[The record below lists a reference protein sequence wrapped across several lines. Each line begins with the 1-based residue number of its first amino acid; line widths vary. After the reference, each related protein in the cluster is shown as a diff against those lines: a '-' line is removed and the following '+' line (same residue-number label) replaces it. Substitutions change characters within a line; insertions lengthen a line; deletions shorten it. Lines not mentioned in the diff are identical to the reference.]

1 LLPAGKFS
9 RLALAVAVALTALLV
24 LVVEG
29 IRSPATSL
37 LYSDLLQTAIVLWA
51 ATCAFCVALR
61 SLGYLQRLW
70 MLFAVALFMAAA
82 AQAMKTYYKNISHLP
97 VAVPWPSDILFI
109 LWVVPC
115 VMMLLPRPAG
125 ESGRIDWQQILDF
138 VQAVVVGLAAYL
150 YFFYVPSRWVTEGP
164 NMFPKVLQLQTIRD
178 AALAA
183 GFSIWA
189 AKASAPA
196 MRAFFGRMS
205 FFFVIASSSN
215 LTYLTY
221 FLRSHPASGKA
232 TWNDIGWCAPYLF
245 AVVAAATWKRERE
258 LVRAAAPRKQRLA
271 ALSHLLPVGIPLLV
285 LIMGWRIST
294 EEFTIA
300 WLAIAASFVV
310 FAARLIL
317 TNERQRR
324 IADELLATE
333 QALVRSEHM
342 FSSAFRLGPDPVGI
356 SLVPEGRFVEVN
368 DSFTRFTGHA
378 REQTLGRTSEE
389 MNLWVDVSHRAKVMA
404 KLREEGEVR
413 EEEFRCRTK
422 SGEIRIGQFSGAL
435 IELDGRPHALVVI
448 RDITARKQAEEA
460 LRASEK
466 RFRSLVESLHV
477 GIALMG
483 PGAEILYAN
492 QAALQMFELPIKDVL
507 GKNSSELGL
516 VAVYE
521 DGTEMPFAM
530 RPAPR
535 ALATGK
541 AVRNEV
547 MGWRRPDSNEV
558 LWILGEV
565 VPLFSENGQL
575 DKLVT
580 SFSDITKQKQAEE
593 ALHQLST
600 RLLQLQDEERRRLGR
615 ELHDSLAQ
623 SVLAVNLNLA
633 QVARASV
640 PLDERSRRAI
650 FEARRVLQE
659 MSQEIRTLSYLLHP
673 PVLDELGLTSAVK
686 EYAAGFSERSGI
698 QLEVDLQA
706 GFGRLRQEAETAFFR
721 IVQESL
727 SNIQRHSGSATAK
740 IRLRGDAS
748 RVELEV
754 SDRGRG
760 MDQTAVERGRSARTR
775 LGVGILGMR
784 ERMTQLGG
792 KLEVESN
799 SSGTTVRA
807 AIPLMAEVSN
817 APSHS
822 RGG

>member
-1 LLPAGKFS
+1 MLPAGKFS
-9 RLALAVAVALTALLV
+9 RLALAVAAALTALLV

-29 IRSPATSL
+29 IRSPAASL

-51 ATCAFCVALR
+51 SYCAYRVALR
-61 SLGYLQRLW
+61 SLGYLRRLW
-70 MLFAVALFMAAA
+70 MLFAVALFMAAV
-82 AQAMKTYYKNISHLP
+82 AQALETYYQNISHLP
-97 VAVPWPSDILFI
+97 AVVPWPSDILFI

-125 ESGRIDWQQILDF
+125 ESGGIDWQQILDF

-150 YFFYVPSRWVTEGP
+150 YFFYVPSRWVAEGP
-164 NMFPKVLQLQTIRD
+164 NMVPKVLQLQTIRD

-189 AKASAPA
+189 AKVPAPA

-205 FFFVIASSSN
+205 FFFVIASTSD
-215 LTYLTY
+215 LTY
-221 FLRSHPASGKA
+221 FLTSHPASGKA
-232 TWNDIGWCAPYLF
+232 SWNDIGWCAPYLF
-245 AVVAAATWKRERE
+245 AVAAAATWKREGE
-258 LVRAAAPRKQRLA
+258 LVPATAPRKQRLA

-285 LIMGWRIST
+285 LIMGWQIST

-300 WLAIAASFVV
+300 WLAVAASFVV
-310 FAARLIL
+310 FATRLIL
-317 TNERQRR
+317 INEQQRR
-324 IADELLATE
+324 MADDLLRTGKN
-333 QALVRSEHM
+333 LLRSENM
-342 FSSAFRLGPDPVGI
+342 FSSAFRLSPDPVGI

-368 DSFTRFTGHA
+368 DSFTRFTGHT
-378 REQTLGRTSEE
+378 REQTLGRSPEE
-389 MNLWVDVSHRAKVMA
+389 MNLWADVSHRAKVMA

-422 SGEIRIGQFSGAL
+422 SGEVRIGQFSGAL
-435 IELDGRPHALVVI
+435 IELDGRLHALVVV
-448 RDITARKQAEEA
+448 RDVTARKRAEEA
-460 LRASEK
+460 LRSSEE
-466 RFRSLVESLHV
+466 RFRAVVESLHV
-477 GIALMG
+477 GIVLLG
-483 PGAEILYAN
+483 PGAEILFAN
-492 QAALQMFELPIKDVL
+492 QAAQRMFNLPIEDVL

-521 DGTEMPFAM
+521 DGTEMPFSM
-530 RPAPR
+530 RPGPR

-541 AVRNEV
+541 PIRNEV
-547 MGWRRPDSNEV
+547 MGWRRRDSNEV

-565 VPLFSENGQL
+565 VPLFGESGML
-575 DKLVT
+575 DKLVV
-580 SFSDITKQKQAEE
+580 SFSDITKQKQTEE

-640 PLDERSRRAI
+640 PLDERSRRALS
-650 FEARRVLQE
+650 EARRVLQE

-673 PVLDELGLTSAVK
+673 PVLDELGLTSAIQ

-706 GFGRLRQEAETAFFR
+706 GFGRLGQETETAFFR

-727 SNIQRHSGSATAK
+727 SNIQRHSGSPTAK

>member
-1 LLPAGKFS
+1 MLPSGKFS
-9 RLALAVAVALTALLV
+9 RLALAVAAALTALLV

-29 IRSPATSL
+29 IRSPAASL
-37 LYSDLLQTAIVLWA
+37 LYSDLLQTAIVLCA
-51 ATCAFCVALR
+51 AYCARRVALR
-61 SLGYLQRLW
+61 SAGYLRRLW
-70 MLFAVALFMAAA
+70 MLFAVALFMAVA
-82 AQAMKTYYKNISHLP
+82 AQGLETYYQNISHLP
-97 VAVPWPSDILFI
+97 AVVPWPSDILFI
-109 LWVVPC
+109 LWVTPS

-125 ESGRIDWQQILDF
+125 ESGGIDWLQVLDF
-138 VQAVVVGLAAYL
+138 AQVVVVGLTAYL
-150 YFFYVPSRWVTEGP
+150 YFFYVSSRWGPEGP
-164 NMFPKVLQLQTIRD
+164 KMVLKVLQLQTIRD

-189 AKASAPA
+189 ARVSVPA

-205 FFFVIASSSN
+205 FFFVLASASE
-215 LTYLTY
+215 LAY
-221 FLRSHPASGKA
+221 FFSWRPTGGKA
-232 TWNDIGWCAPYLF
+232 SWTDIAWCVPYLF
-245 AVVAAATWKRERE
+245 AVVVAVTWKREDE
-258 LVRAAAPRKQRLA
+258 LVPATMPRKPRLA

-285 LIMGWRIST
+285 LIMGRRIAT

-300 WLAIAASFVV
+300 WLAVAASFVV
-310 FAARLIL
+310 FATRLIL

-324 IADELLATE
+324 IADELLETQ

-342 FSSAFRLGPDPVGI
+342 FSSAFRMSPDPMGI
-356 SLVPEGRFVEVN
+356 SLFPEGRFVEVN
-368 DSFTRFTGHA
+368 NSFTHFTGHT
-378 REQTLGRTSEE
+378 REAALGRTPEE

-404 KLREEGEVR
+404 KLREEGQVQED
-413 EEEFRCRTK
+413 EFRCRTK

-435 IELDGRPHALVVI
+435 IELDGRLHALVVI
-448 RDITARKQAEEA
+448 RDVTARRQAEEA
-460 LRASEK
+460 LGASEQ

-477 GIALMG
+477 GIALLG

-492 QAALQMFELPIKDVL
+492 QSAQKMFNIPIEDVL

-521 DGTEMPFAM
+521 DGTEMPFDM
-530 RPAPR
+530 RPGPR
-535 ALATGK
+535 ALAAGK

-547 MGWRRPDSNEV
+547 MGWRRSDSNEV
-558 LWILGEV
+558 LWILAEA
-565 VPLFSENGQL
+565 VPLFGENGQL
-575 DKLVT
+575 DKLVA
-580 SFSDITKQKQAEE
+580 SFSDITKRKQAEE
-593 ALHQLST
+593 ALQQLST

-650 FEARRVLQE
+650 SEARRVLQE

-673 PVLDELGLTSAVK
+673 PVLDELGLTSAIK
-686 EYAAGFSERSGI
+686 EYAAGFNERSGI

-706 GFGRLRQEAETAFFR
+706 GFGRLSQEAETAFFR

-727 SNIQRHSGSATAK
+727 SNIQRHSGSQTAK
-740 IRLRGDAS
+740 IRLRADAS

-754 SDRGRG
+754 SDQGHG

-792 KLEVESN
+792 KLEVDSN

-807 AIPLMAEVSN
+807 AIPLMVEVSN

>member
-1 LLPAGKFS
+1 MLPSGKFS
-9 RLALAVAVALTALLV
+9 RLALAVAAALTALLV

-29 IRSPATSL
+29 IRSPAASL
-37 LYSDLLQTAIVLWA
+37 LYSDLLQTAIVLCA
-51 ATCAFCVALR
+51 AYCALRVALR
-61 SLGYLQRLW
+61 SAGYLRRLW

-82 AQAMKTYYKNISHLP
+82 AQGLETYYQNISHLP
-97 VAVPWPSDILFI
+97 AVVPWPSDILFI
-109 LWVVPC
+109 LWVTPS

-125 ESGRIDWQQILDF
+125 ESGEIDWLQVLDF
-138 VQAVVVGLAAYL
+138 AQVVVVGLTAYL
-150 YFFYVPSRWVTEGP
+150 YFFYVSSRWGPEGP
-164 NMFPKVLQLQTIRD
+164 KMVLKVLQLQTIRD

-183 GFSIWA
+183 GFSICA
-189 AKASAPA
+189 ARVSVPA

-205 FFFVIASSSN
+205 FFFVLASASE
-215 LTYLTY
+215 LAY
-221 FLRSHPASGKA
+221 FFSWRPTGGKA
-232 TWNDIGWCAPYLF
+232 SWTDIAWCVPYLF
-245 AVVAAATWKRERE
+245 AVVVAVTWKREDE
-258 LVRAAAPRKQRLA
+258 LVPATMPRKPRLA

-285 LIMGWRIST
+285 LIMGRRIAT

-300 WLAIAASFVV
+300 WLAVAASFVV
-310 FAARLIL
+310 FATRLIL

-324 IADELLATE
+324 IADELLETQ

-342 FSSAFRLGPDPVGI
+342 FSSAFRMSPDPMGI
-356 SLVPEGRFVEVN
+356 SLFPEGRFVEVN
-368 DSFTRFTGHA
+368 NSFTHFTGHT
-378 REQTLGRTSEE
+378 REATLGRTPEE

-404 KLREEGEVR
+404 KLREEGQVR
-413 EEEFRCRTK
+413 EDEFRCGTK

-435 IELDGRPHALVVI
+435 IELGGRLHALVVI
-448 RDITARKQAEEA
+448 RDVTARRQAEEA

-477 GIALMG
+477 GIALLG
-483 PGAEILYAN
+483 PEAEILYAN
-492 QAALQMFELPIKDVL
+492 QSAQKMFNMPIEDVL

-530 RPAPR
+530 RPGPR
-535 ALATGK
+535 ALAAGK

-547 MGWRRPDSNEV
+547 MGWRRSDSNEV
-558 LWILGEV
+558 LWILAEA
-565 VPLFSENGQL
+565 VPLFAENGRL
-575 DKLVT
+575 DKLVA
-580 SFSDITKQKQAEE
+580 SFSDITKRKQAEE
-593 ALHQLST
+593 ALQQLST

-650 FEARRVLQE
+650 SEARRVLQE

-673 PVLDELGLTSAVK
+673 PVLDELGLTSAIK
-686 EYAAGFSERSGI
+686 EYAAGFNERSGI

-706 GFGRLRQEAETAFFR
+706 GFGRLSQEAETAFFR

-727 SNIQRHSGSATAK
+727 SNIQRHSGSQTAK
-740 IRLRGDAS
+740 IRLRADAS

-754 SDRGRG
+754 SDQGQG

-792 KLEVESN
+792 KLEVDSN

-807 AIPLMAEVSN
+807 AIPLMVEVSN

>member
-1 LLPAGKFS
+1 MLPSGKFS
-9 RLALAVAVALTALLV
+9 RLALAVAAALTALLV

-29 IRSPATSL
+29 IRSPAASL
-37 LYSDLLQTAIVLWA
+37 LYSDLLQTAIVLCA
-51 ATCAFCVALR
+51 AYCALRVALR
-61 SLGYLQRLW
+61 SAGYLRRLW

-82 AQAMKTYYKNISHLP
+82 AQGLETYYQNISHLP
-97 VAVPWPSDILFI
+97 AVVPWPSDILFI
-109 LWVVPC
+109 LWVTPS

-125 ESGRIDWQQILDF
+125 ESGEIDWLQVLDF
-138 VQAVVVGLAAYL
+138 AQVVVVGLTAYL
-150 YFFYVPSRWVTEGP
+150 YFFYVSSRWGPEGP
-164 NMFPKVLQLQTIRD
+164 KMVLKVLQLQAIRD

-189 AKASAPA
+189 ARVSVPA

-205 FFFVIASSSN
+205 FFFVLASASE
-215 LTYLTY
+215 LAY
-221 FLRSHPASGKA
+221 FFSWRPTGGKA
-232 TWNDIGWCAPYLF
+232 SWTDIVWCVPYLF
-245 AVVAAATWKRERE
+245 AVVVAVTWKREDE
-258 LVRAAAPRKQRLA
+258 LVPATMPRKPRLA

-285 LIMGWRIST
+285 LIMGRRIAT

-300 WLAIAASFVV
+300 WLAVAASFVV
-310 FAARLIL
+310 FATRLIL

-324 IADELLATE
+324 IADELLETE

-342 FSSAFRLGPDPVGI
+342 FSSAFRMSPDPMGI
-356 SLVPEGRFVEVN
+356 SLFPEGRFVEVN
-368 DSFTRFTGHA
+368 NSFIHFTGHT
-378 REQTLGRTSEE
+378 REATLGRTPEE

-404 KLREEGEVR
+404 KLQEEGQVR

-435 IELDGRPHALVVI
+435 IELDGRHHTLVVI
-448 RDITARKQAEEA
+448 RDVTARRQAEEA

-466 RFRSLVESLHV
+466 RFRSLVEGLHV
-477 GIALMG
+477 GIALLG

-492 QAALQMFELPIKDVL
+492 QSAQKMFNMPIEDVL

-530 RPAPR
+530 RPGPR

-547 MGWRRPDSNEV
+547 MGWRRSDSNEV
-558 LWILGEV
+558 LWILAEA
-565 VPLFSENGQL
+565 VPLFGENGRL
-575 DKLVT
+575 DKLIA
-580 SFSDITKQKQAEE
+580 SFSDITKRKQAEE
-593 ALHQLST
+593 ALQQLST

-650 FEARRVLQE
+650 SEARRVLQE

-673 PVLDELGLTSAVK
+673 PVLDELGLTSAIK
-686 EYAAGFSERSGI
+686 EYATGFSERSGI

-706 GFGRLRQEAETAFFR
+706 GFGRLSQEAETAFFR

-727 SNIQRHSGSATAK
+727 SNIQRHSRSQTAK
-740 IRLRGDAS
+740 IRLRADAS

-754 SDRGRG
+754 SDRGQG

-792 KLEVESN
+792 KLEVDSN

-807 AIPLMAEVSN
+807 AIPLMVEVSN

>member
-1 LLPAGKFS
+1 MLPAGKFS
-9 RLALAVAVALTALLV
+9 RLALAVAAALTALLV

-29 IRSPATSL
+29 IRSPAASL

-51 ATCAFCVALR
+51 SYCAYRVALR
-61 SLGYLQRLW
+61 SLGYLRRLW
-70 MLFAVALFMAAA
+70 MLFAVALFMAAV
-82 AQAMKTYYKNISHLP
+82 AQALETYYQNISHLP
-97 VAVPWPSDILFI
+97 AVVPWPSDILFI

-125 ESGRIDWQQILDF
+125 ESGGIDWQQILDF

-150 YFFYVPSRWVTEGP
+150 YFFYVPSRWVAEGP
-164 NMFPKVLQLQTIRD
+164 NMVPKVLQLQTIRD

-189 AKASAPA
+189 AKVPAPA

-205 FFFVIASSSN
+205 FFFVIASTSD
-215 LTYLTY
+215 LTY
-221 FLRSHPASGKA
+221 FLTSHPASGKA
-232 TWNDIGWCAPYLF
+232 SWNDIGWCAPYLF
-245 AVVAAATWKRERE
+245 AVVAAATWKREGE
-258 LVRAAAPRKQRLA
+258 LVPATAPRKQRLA

-300 WLAIAASFVV
+300 WLAVAASFVV
-310 FAARLIL
+310 FATRLIL
-317 TNERQRR
+317 INEQQRR
-324 IADELLATE
+324 MADDLLRTGKN
-333 QALVRSEHM
+333 LLRSENM
-342 FSSAFRLGPDPVGI
+342 FSSAFRLSPDPVGI

-368 DSFTRFTGHA
+368 DSFTRFTGHT
-378 REQTLGRTSEE
+378 REQTLGRSPEE
-389 MNLWVDVSHRAKVMA
+389 MNLWADVSHRAKVMA

-422 SGEIRIGQFSGAL
+422 SGEVRIGQFSGAL
-435 IELDGRPHALVVI
+435 IELDGRLHALVVV
-448 RDITARKQAEEA
+448 RDVTARKRAEEA
-460 LRASEK
+460 LRSSEE
-466 RFRSLVESLHV
+466 RFRAVVESLHV
-477 GIALMG
+477 GIVLLG
-483 PGAEILYAN
+483 PGAEILFAN
-492 QAALQMFELPIKDVL
+492 QAAQRMFNLPIEDVL

-521 DGTEMPFAM
+521 DGTEMPFSM
-530 RPAPR
+530 RPGPR

-541 AVRNEV
+541 PIRNEV
-547 MGWRRPDSNEV
+547 MGWRRRDSNEV

-565 VPLFSENGQL
+565 VPLFGESGML
-575 DKLVT
+575 DKLVV
-580 SFSDITKQKQAEE
+580 SFSDITKQKQTEE

-640 PLDERSRRAI
+640 PLDERSRRALS
-650 FEARRVLQE
+650 EARRVLQE

-673 PVLDELGLTSAVK
+673 PVLDELGLTSAIQ

-706 GFGRLRQEAETAFFR
+706 GFGRLGQETETAFFR

-727 SNIQRHSGSATAK
+727 SNIQRHSGSPTAK

>member
-1 LLPAGKFS
+1 MLPAGKFS
-9 RLALAVAVALTALLV
+9 RLALAVAAALTALLV

-29 IRSPATSL
+29 IRSPAASL

-51 ATCAFCVALR
+51 SYCAYRVALR
-61 SLGYLQRLW
+61 SLGYLRRLW
-70 MLFAVALFMAAA
+70 MLFAVALFMAAV
-82 AQAMKTYYKNISHLP
+82 AQALETYYQNISHLP
-97 VAVPWPSDILFI
+97 AVVPWPSDILFI

-125 ESGRIDWQQILDF
+125 ESGGIDWQQILDF

-150 YFFYVPSRWVTEGP
+150 YFFYVPSRWVAEGP
-164 NMFPKVLQLQTIRD
+164 NMVPKVLQLQTIRD

-189 AKASAPA
+189 AKVPAPA

-205 FFFVIASSSN
+205 FFFVIASTSD
-215 LTYLTY
+215 LTY
-221 FLRSHPASGKA
+221 FLTSHPASGKA
-232 TWNDIGWCAPYLF
+232 SWNDIGWCAPYLF
-245 AVVAAATWKRERE
+245 AVAAAATWKREGE
-258 LVRAAAPRKQRLA
+258 LVPTTAPRKQRLA

-300 WLAIAASFVV
+300 WLAVAASFVV
-310 FAARLIL
+310 FATRLIL
-317 TNERQRR
+317 INEQQRR
-324 IADELLATE
+324 MADDLLRTGKN
-333 QALVRSEHM
+333 LLRSENM
-342 FSSAFRLGPDPVGI
+342 FSSAFRLSPDPVGI

-368 DSFTRFTGHA
+368 DSFTRFTGHT
-378 REQTLGRTSEE
+378 REQTLGRSPEE
-389 MNLWVDVSHRAKVMA
+389 MNLWADVSHRAKVMA

-422 SGEIRIGQFSGAL
+422 SGEVRIGQFSGAL
-435 IELDGRPHALVVI
+435 IELDGRLHALVVV
-448 RDITARKQAEEA
+448 RDVTARKRAEEA
-460 LRASEK
+460 LRSSEE
-466 RFRSLVESLHV
+466 RFRAVVESLHV
-477 GIALMG
+477 GIVLLG
-483 PGAEILYAN
+483 PGAEILFAN
-492 QAALQMFELPIKDVL
+492 QAAQRMFNLPIEDVL

-521 DGTEMPFAM
+521 DGTEMPFSM
-530 RPAPR
+530 RPGPR

-541 AVRNEV
+541 PIRNEV
-547 MGWRRPDSNEV
+547 MGWRRRDSNEV

-565 VPLFSENGQL
+565 VPLFGESGML
-575 DKLVT
+575 DKLVV
-580 SFSDITKQKQAEE
+580 SFSDITKQKQTEE

-640 PLDERSRRAI
+640 PLDERSRRALS
-650 FEARRVLQE
+650 EARRVLQE

-673 PVLDELGLTSAVK
+673 PVLDELGLTSAIQ

-706 GFGRLRQEAETAFFR
+706 GFGRLGQETETAFFR

-727 SNIQRHSGSATAK
+727 SNIQRHSGSPTAK

>member
-9 RLALAVAVALTALLV
+9 RLALAVAAALTALLV

-29 IRSPATSL
+29 IRSPAASL

-51 ATCAFCVALR
+51 SYCAYRVALR
-61 SLGYLQRLW
+61 SLGYLRRLW
-70 MLFAVALFMAAA
+70 MLFAVALFMAAV
-82 AQAMKTYYKNISHLP
+82 AQALETYYQNISHLP
-97 VAVPWPSDILFI
+97 AVVPWPSDILFI

-125 ESGRIDWQQILDF
+125 ESGGIDWQQILDF

-150 YFFYVPSRWVTEGP
+150 YFFYVPSRWVAEGP
-164 NMFPKVLQLQTIRD
+164 NMVPKVLQLQTIRD

-189 AKASAPA
+189 AKVPAPA

-205 FFFVIASSSN
+205 FFFVIASTSD
-215 LTYLTY
+215 LTY
-221 FLRSHPASGKA
+221 FLTSHPASGKA
-232 TWNDIGWCAPYLF
+232 SWNDIGWCAPYLF
-245 AVVAAATWKRERE
+245 AVAAAATWKREGE
-258 LVRAAAPRKQRLA
+258 LVPTTAPRKQRLA

-285 LIMGWRIST
+285 LIMGWQIST

-300 WLAIAASFVV
+300 WLAVAASFVV
-310 FAARLIL
+310 FATRLIL
-317 TNERQRR
+317 INEQQRR
-324 IADELLATE
+324 MADDLLRTGKN
-333 QALVRSEHM
+333 LLRSENM
-342 FSSAFRLGPDPVGI
+342 FSSAFRLSPDPVGI

-368 DSFTRFTGHA
+368 DSFTRFTGHT
-378 REQTLGRTSEE
+378 REQTLGRSPEE
-389 MNLWVDVSHRAKVMA
+389 MNLWADVSHRAKVMA

-422 SGEIRIGQFSGAL
+422 SGEVRIGQFSGAL
-435 IELDGRPHALVVI
+435 IELDGRLHALVVV
-448 RDITARKQAEEA
+448 RDVTARKRAEEA
-460 LRASEK
+460 LRSSEE
-466 RFRSLVESLHV
+466 RFRAVVESLHV
-477 GIALMG
+477 GIVLLG
-483 PGAEILYAN
+483 PGAEILFAN
-492 QAALQMFELPIKDVL
+492 QAAQRMFNLPIEDVL

-521 DGTEMPFAM
+521 DGTEMPFSM
-530 RPAPR
+530 RPGPR

-541 AVRNEV
+541 PIRNEV
-547 MGWRRPDSNEV
+547 MGWRRRDSNEV

-565 VPLFSENGQL
+565 VPLFGESGML
-575 DKLVT
+575 DKLVV
-580 SFSDITKQKQAEE
+580 SFSDITKQKQTEE

-640 PLDERSRRAI
+640 PLDERSRRALS
-650 FEARRVLQE
+650 EARRVLQE

-673 PVLDELGLTSAVK
+673 PVLDELGLTSAIQ

-706 GFGRLRQEAETAFFR
+706 GFGRLGQETETAFFR

-727 SNIQRHSGSATAK
+727 SNIQRHSGSPTAK

>member
-1 LLPAGKFS
+1 
-9 RLALAVAVALTALLV
+9 LALAVAAALTALLV

-29 IRSPATSL
+29 IRSPAASL

-51 ATCAFCVALR
+51 SYCAYRVALR
-61 SLGYLQRLW
+61 SLGYLRRLW
-70 MLFAVALFMAAA
+70 MLFAVALFMAAV
-82 AQAMKTYYKNISHLP
+82 AQALETYYQNISHLP
-97 VAVPWPSDILFI
+97 AVVPWPSDILFI

-125 ESGRIDWQQILDF
+125 ESGGIDWQQILDF

-150 YFFYVPSRWVTEGP
+150 YFFYVPSRWVAEGP
-164 NMFPKVLQLQTIRD
+164 NMVPKVLQLQTIRD

-189 AKASAPA
+189 AKVPAPA

-205 FFFVIASSSN
+205 FFFVIASTSD
-215 LTYLTY
+215 LTY
-221 FLRSHPASGKA
+221 FLTSHPASGKA
-232 TWNDIGWCAPYLF
+232 SWNDIGWCAPYLF
-245 AVVAAATWKRERE
+245 AVVAAATWKREGE
-258 LVRAAAPRKQRLA
+258 LVPATAPRKQRLA

-300 WLAIAASFVV
+300 WLAVAASFVV
-310 FAARLIL
+310 FATRLIL
-317 TNERQRR
+317 INEQQRR
-324 IADELLATE
+324 MADDLLRTGKN
-333 QALVRSEHM
+333 LLRSENM
-342 FSSAFRLGPDPVGI
+342 FSSAFRLSPDPVGI

-368 DSFTRFTGHA
+368 DSFTRFTGHT
-378 REQTLGRTSEE
+378 REQTLGRSPEE
-389 MNLWVDVSHRAKVMA
+389 MNLWADVSHRAKVMA

-422 SGEIRIGQFSGAL
+422 SGEVRIGQFSGAL
-435 IELDGRPHALVVI
+435 IELDGRLHALVVV
-448 RDITARKQAEEA
+448 RDVTARKRAEEA
-460 LRASEK
+460 LRSSEE
-466 RFRSLVESLHV
+466 RFRAVVESLHV
-477 GIALMG
+477 GIVLLG
-483 PGAEILYAN
+483 PGAEILFAN
-492 QAALQMFELPIKDVL
+492 QAAQRMFNLPIEDVL

-521 DGTEMPFAM
+521 DGTEMPFSM
-530 RPAPR
+530 RPGPR

-541 AVRNEV
+541 PIRNEV
-547 MGWRRPDSNEV
+547 MGWRRRDSNEV

-565 VPLFSENGQL
+565 VPLFGESGML
-575 DKLVT
+575 DKLVV
-580 SFSDITKQKQAEE
+580 SFSDITKQKQTEE

-640 PLDERSRRAI
+640 PLDERSRRALS
-650 FEARRVLQE
+650 EARRVLQE

-673 PVLDELGLTSAVK
+673 PVLDELGLTSAIQ

-706 GFGRLRQEAETAFFR
+706 GFGRLGQETETAFFR

-727 SNIQRHSGSATAK
+727 SNIQRHSGSPTAK

>member
-24 LVVEG
+24 LVVG
-29 IRSPATSL
+29 GFRSPATSL

-51 ATCAFCVALR
+51 AYCACRVALR
-61 SLGYLQRLW
+61 SLGYLRRLW

-82 AQAMKTYYKNISHLP
+82 AQALETYYQNISHLP
-97 VAVPWPSDILFI
+97 AAVPWPSDILFI

-125 ESGRIDWQQILDF
+125 ESGGIDWQQILDF

-150 YFFYVPSRWVTEGP
+150 YFFYVPSRWVAEGL
-164 NMFPKVLQLQTIRD
+164 NMVPKVLQLQTIRD
-178 AALAA
+178 AVLAA

-196 MRAFFGRMS
+196 MRGFFGRIS
-205 FFFVIASSSN
+205 FFFVIASTSD
-215 LTYLTY
+215 LTY
-221 FLRSHPASGKA
+221 FLRSHPGSGKA

-245 AVVAAATWKRERE
+245 AAVAAVTWKREGE
-258 LVRAAAPRKQRLA
+258 LVPAAAPRKQRLA

-285 LIMGWRIST
+285 LIMSWRIST
-294 EEFTIA
+294 EEITIA
-300 WLAIAASFVV
+300 WFAVAASFVV
-310 FAARLIL
+310 FATRLIL

-324 IADELLATE
+324 IADELLAAE

-368 DSFTRFTGHA
+368 DSFTRFTGHT
-378 REQTLGRTSEE
+378 REQTLGRTPEE
-389 MNLWVDVSHRAKVMA
+389 MNLWVDVSHRAKVIA

-422 SGEIRIGQFSGAL
+422 SGEIRIGQFSGTL
-435 IELDGRPHALVVI
+435 IQLDGRPHALVVI
-448 RDITARKQAEEA
+448 RDVTARKHAEEA
-460 LRASEK
+460 LRASET

-492 QAALQMFELPIKDVL
+492 QAAQQMFDLPIEDVL

-530 RPAPR
+530 RPSPR
-535 ALATGK
+535 ALAIGK

-558 LWILGEV
+558 LWILGGS

-575 DKLVT
+575 DKLVV

-640 PLDERSRRAI
+640 PLDERSRRALS
-650 FEARRVLQE
+650 EARRVLQE

-673 PVLDELGLTSAVK
+673 PVLDELGLTSAIR

-754 SDRGRG
+754 SDRGQG

>member
-1 LLPAGKFS
+1 
-9 RLALAVAVALTALLV
+9 LALAVAAALTALLV

-29 IRSPATSL
+29 IRSPAASL
-37 LYSDLLQTAIVLWA
+37 LYSDLLQTAIVLCA
-51 ATCAFCVALR
+51 AYCALRVALR
-61 SLGYLQRLW
+61 SAGYLRRLW

-82 AQAMKTYYKNISHLP
+82 AQGLETYYQNISHLP
-97 VAVPWPSDILFI
+97 AVVPWPSDILFI
-109 LWVVPC
+109 LWVTPS

-125 ESGRIDWQQILDF
+125 ESGEIDWLQVLDF
-138 VQAVVVGLAAYL
+138 AQVVVVGLTAYL
-150 YFFYVPSRWVTEGP
+150 YFFYVSSRWGPEGP
-164 NMFPKVLQLQTIRD
+164 KMVLKVLQLQAIRD

-189 AKASAPA
+189 ARVSVPA

-205 FFFVIASSSN
+205 FFFVLASASE
-215 LTYLTY
+215 LAY
-221 FLRSHPASGKA
+221 FFSWRPTGGKA
-232 TWNDIGWCAPYLF
+232 SWTDIVWCVPYLF
-245 AVVAAATWKRERE
+245 AVVVAVTWKREDE
-258 LVRAAAPRKQRLA
+258 LVPATMPRKPRLA

-285 LIMGWRIST
+285 LIMGRRIAT

-300 WLAIAASFVV
+300 WLAVAASFVV
-310 FAARLIL
+310 FATRLIL

-324 IADELLATE
+324 IADELLETE

-342 FSSAFRLGPDPVGI
+342 FSSAFRMSPDPMGI
-356 SLVPEGRFVEVN
+356 SLFPEGRFVEVN
-368 DSFTRFTGHA
+368 NSFIHFTGHT
-378 REQTLGRTSEE
+378 REATLGRTPEE

-404 KLREEGEVR
+404 KLQEEGQVR

-435 IELDGRPHALVVI
+435 IELDGRHHTLVVI
-448 RDITARKQAEEA
+448 RDVTARRQAEEA

-466 RFRSLVESLHV
+466 RFRSLVEGLHV
-477 GIALMG
+477 GIALLG

-492 QAALQMFELPIKDVL
+492 QSAQKMFNMPIEDVL

-521 DGTEMPFAM
+521 DGTEMPFDM
-530 RPAPR
+530 RPGPR
-535 ALATGK
+535 ALAAGK

-547 MGWRRPDSNEV
+547 MGWRRSDSNEV
-558 LWILGEV
+558 LWILAEA
-565 VPLFSENGQL
+565 VPLFGENGRL
-575 DKLVT
+575 DKLIA
-580 SFSDITKQKQAEE
+580 SFSDITKRKQAEE
-593 ALHQLST
+593 ALQQLST

-650 FEARRVLQE
+650 SEARRVLQE

-673 PVLDELGLTSAVK
+673 PVLDELGLTSAIK
-686 EYAAGFSERSGI
+686 EYAAGFNERSGI

-706 GFGRLRQEAETAFFR
+706 GFGRLSQEAETAFFR

-727 SNIQRHSGSATAK
+727 SNIQRHSRSQTAK
-740 IRLRGDAS
+740 IRLRADAS

-754 SDRGRG
+754 SDQGHG

-792 KLEVESN
+792 KLEVDSN

-807 AIPLMAEVSN
+807 AIPLMVEVSN